1 MVNILD
7 QWRVAYTNAQNT
19 VDGHTRDI
27 LPVATFDQRIRNQL
41 CAAALLNVGAVTIH
55 EREGRVAGVE
65 WRYGNTALAVPV
77 MLGMP
82 SKMLKVY
89 RNWMSNEIV
98 VHTSGGDLARAY
110 QMRMQRKLIRV
121 IPSDLSEAEA
131 NLFTAWALGMG
142 YAYLPHSAPAPMCMA
157 SRGRDWWGNQL

>member
-1 MVNILD
+1 MSIIRQLSIG
-7 QWRVAYTNAQNT
+7 RGNT
-19 VDGHTRDI
+19 QRAIDGDVREL
-27 LPVATFDQRIRNQL
+27 LPVANYDQRIRNQL
-41 CAAALLNVGAVTIH
+41 CAAVLLNVGAVTIH

-131 NLFTAWALGMG
+131 NLFTAWVLGAG
-142 YAYLPHSAPAPMCMA
+142 YAYIQSPAPAPMCMA
-157 SRGRDWWGNQL
+157 SRRPRDFMGNQL